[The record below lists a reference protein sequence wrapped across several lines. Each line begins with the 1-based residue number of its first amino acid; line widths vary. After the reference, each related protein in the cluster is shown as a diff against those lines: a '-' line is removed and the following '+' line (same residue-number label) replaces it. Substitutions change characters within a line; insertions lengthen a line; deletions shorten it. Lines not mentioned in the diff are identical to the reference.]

1 MTYVSL
7 YVYRRRLLLARAYD
21 AKKRVV

>member
-7 YVYRRRLLLARAYD
+7 YVYRRRLLPARAYD